1 MSGQTIMFYI
11 NAIHDGGAERVIL
24 QLAERFA
31 QVGYRSVLVT
41 SFVDTW
47 EYPVPQ
53 GVERLSLEQAQTE
66 QSRLKKNVQRIKKL
80 RTLIKEYR
88 PCVLISFMAEPNYRA
103 LLASLGLPV
112 KTVISVRND
121 PEIEYRGRAGHI
133 LAKTLLPTAD
143 GCVFQTEDA
152 KSWFPEVLQK
162 KSVIIMNQVNPKFF
176 EIERNAEPRDIVTT
190 GRLNPQKN
198 HELLIRAFSRI
209 ADKTDE
215 NLKIYGAGELKEQ
228 LTELI
233 DELGISERVFLCG
246 ASDDVPAVLAGAK
259 LFVMSSDY
267 EGMPNSL
274 LEALAAGLPCIST
287 DCPCGGPREV
297 IENGENGLLVPVK
310 DEEKLAEAM
319 LALLSDSTLAEKMA
333 AEAKHRAEKFR
344 PDAVFAQWREFI
356 ERFTD

>member
-1 MSGQTIMFYI
+1 MFYI

-24 QLAERFA
+24 QLAERFS

-80 RTLIKEYR
+80 RALIKEYR
-88 PCVLISFMAEPNYRA
+88 PAVLISFMAEPNYRA
-103 LLASLGLPV
+103 LLASVGLPV

-121 PEIEYRGRAGHI
+121 PEIEYRGRAGHV

-143 GCVFQTEDA
+143 GCVFQTSDA
-152 KSWFPEVLQK
+152 KSWFPEGLQK

-176 EIERNAEPRDIVTT
+176 AIERTAAPRDIVAT

-209 ADKTDE
+209 AGKTDE
-215 NLKIYGAGELKEQ
+215 NLRIYGAGELKEK
-228 LTELI
+228 LSELI
-233 DELGISERVFLCG
+233 DSLGLAERVFLCG
-246 ASDDVPAVLAGAK
+246 ASDDVPAVLADAK

-297 IENGENGLLVPVK
+297 IESGENGLLVPVK

-319 LALLSDSTLAEKMA
+319 LTLLKDEALAEKLA
-333 AEAKHRAEKFR
+333 AEAGLRAEKFR
-344 PDAVFAQWREFI
+344 PDAVFAQWREYI